1 MAKEHELG
9 IKFTSDGAD
18 KVEKQIEDIADAA
31 EKLDGEI
38 EVEVNA
44 DTREAETRIQRFER
58 EVDGLTDDAREL
70 RVEFRSQQ
78 IQKDIKKTLREL
90 EKLEDPVDIEAKTGD
105 LERAQQDL
113 KDLAELAER
122 KYEIEIDAD
131 PKRTAKR
138 AAGEMEGLNETSQ
151 RGIGVLRGFTDE
163 LGETAQ
169 AGGVAGAAFVDAGE
183 AVEIFGAKA
192 GLSPEVLGK
201 VGGALGGLGLA
212 VTAGSVAWGLFN
224 KAQKEAEKRAKALL
238 DVQEDLSEQKYTEAA
253 ETLADTYDGLFT
265 KAADEGLT
273 YAQTLAYI
281 TGASDDLGSSLNDVW
296 AGSTGPDQQRFLQ
309 IVKPLQDARDAFA
322 DQGDE
327 LTRNNQL
334 VNQLETGLRLTFGDK
349 GPLGEL
355 SGGTEAFNDFSE
367 SVYDF
372 SAAADDASGEIQELS
387 QEFDDLVD
395 GLEGNVNKLKFDK
408 KIDQLF
414 KNVVE
419 SAKKADDEIAEKGF
433 DGAEDSIRDAEI
445 ALGDLRLEVGKYVSD
460 LDKITP
466 EVKTDIIADLD
477 EASAEEVLRL
487 YDQLRAG
494 VVVPVSIQRLS
505 DINSGN
511 YPLYPVSVDPDA
523 GNTRGMSMNTPIA
536 ASSSPAYTT
545 RGIGVASVQ
554 NVTINVPNG
563 LNLRNVNDTLS
574 RWQRINGGRL

>member
-9 IKFTSDGAD
+9 IVFTSEGAD
-18 KVEKQIEDIADAA
+18 KVESQIEDIADAA

-38 EVEVNA
+38 EVDVTA

-78 IQKDIKKTLREL
+78 INKEIKKTLREL
-90 EKLEDPVDIEAKTGD
+90 EKLDDPVDIEAKTGD

-138 AAGEMEGLNETSQ
+138 AAGDMEGLNETSQ
-151 RGIGVLRGFTDE
+151 RGIGVLRGVTDE

-192 GLSPEVLGK
+192 GLSPEILGK

-224 KAQKEAEKRAKALL
+224 KAQKEAEERAKSLL
-238 DVQEDLSEQKYTEAA
+238 EVQEDLSEQKYADAA
-253 ETLADTYDGLFT
+253 EKLADTYDGLFE
-265 KAADEGLT
+265 KAADEGLNYT
-273 YAQTLAYI
+273 QTLAYI

-296 AGSTGPDQQRFLQ
+296 AGSTGFDQQRFLQ

-327 LTRNNQL
+327 LTRNNRL
-334 VNQLETGLRLTFGDK
+334 VNQLETGLRITFGDK

-355 SGGTEAFNDFSE
+355 SGGTEAFNDFSD

-372 SAAADDASGEIQELS
+372 SVAADEASSEIEDLS
-387 QEFDDLVD
+387 QEFEDLVD
-395 GLEGNVNKLKFDK
+395 GLEGNVNELKFDK
-408 KIDQLF
+408 KIDKLF
-414 KNVVE
+414 QNVVDA
-419 SAKKADDEIAEKGF
+419 AKKADDEIAAKGF
-433 DGAEDSIRDAEI
+433 DGAEESIRDAEI
-445 ALGDLRLEVGKYVSD
+445 AIGDLRLEVGRYVSE
-460 LDKITP
+460 LDKIKP
-466 EVKTDIIADLD
+466 EVRTDIITDLD
-477 EASAEEVLRL
+477 TASAQEVLRL

-494 VVVPVSIQRLS
+494 VVVPVSIQRLD
-505 DINSGN
+505 DISWWEGTKI
-511 YPLYPVSVDPDA
+511 PLMAPDDS
-523 GNTRGMSMNTPIA
+523 NTRGMALDSPVVA
-536 ASSSPAYTT
+536 ASSSPYRT

>member
-38 EVEVNA
+38 EVDVTA

-78 IQKDIKKTLREL
+78 INKDIKKTLREL

-113 KDLAELAER
+113 KDLAELAGR

-138 AAGEMEGLNETSQ
+138 AAGDIEGLNETSQ
-151 RGIGVLRGFTDE
+151 RGIGVLRGFGDE
-163 LGETAQ
+163 LGETAA
-169 AGGVAGAAFVDAGE
+169 AGGVAGAAIIDAGE

-192 GLSPEVLGK
+192 GLAPESLAKLSGAI
-201 VGGALGGLGLA
+201 GGIGLA
-212 VTAGSVAWGLFN
+212 VTAGAIAYGVLTDESKKAEEAAASLLSVQEALAERN
-224 KAQKEAEKRAKALL
+224 YADAAQKLGEQFGDVFDLAAEKGFAYRDTLALIMGSA
-238 DVQEDLSEQKYTEAA
+238 EDLDSALDGIDGGGLTGLENALRAANGSFKQQGNELRRNTVLATELEA
-253 ETLADTYDGLFT
+253 GF
-265 KAADEGLT
+265 KAAFDFKVP
-273 YAQTLAYI
+273 
-281 TGASDDLGSSLNDVW
+281 TG
-296 AGSTGPDQQRFLQ
+296 
-309 IVKPLQDARDAFA
+309 
-322 DQGDE
+322 
-327 LTRNNQL
+327 QL
-334 VNQLETGLRLTFGDK
+334 
-349 GPLGEL
+349 
-355 SGGTEAFNDFSE
+355 SAGTEAFNDFSE

-372 SAAADDASGEIQELS
+372 SDAAGDAGGEIDELS
-387 QEFDDLVD
+387 KEVDDLVD

-414 KNVVE
+414 QNVVE
-419 SAKKADDEIAEKGF
+419 ASKKADTEIAEKGF
-433 DGAEDSIRDAEI
+433 DGAEESIRDAEI
-445 ALGDLRLEVGKYVSD
+445 ALGELRTEVGTYVSK
-460 LDKITP
+460 LEEIEP

-487 YDQLRAG
+487 YEQLRAG
-494 VVVPVSIQRLS
+494 VVVPVSIQRLYDS
-505 DINSGN
+505 EWKLPTPGVPRMAPED
-511 YPLYPVSVDPDA
+511 
-523 GNTRGMSMNTPIA
+523 GNTRGMSLDNPAA
-536 ASSSPAYTT
+536 ASSASPYTT
-545 RGIGVASVQ
+545 RGIGFGVASVQ